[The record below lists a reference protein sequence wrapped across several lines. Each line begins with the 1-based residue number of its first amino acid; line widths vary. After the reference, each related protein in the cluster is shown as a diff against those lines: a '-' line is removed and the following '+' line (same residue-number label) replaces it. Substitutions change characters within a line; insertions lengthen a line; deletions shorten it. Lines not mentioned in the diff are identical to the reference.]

1 MALYIFCEIVP
12 VFLFFIPSFYRKIKC
27 FLKIWNSI
35 ITWLHSTGTETYP
48 IKVGWSILALHWIA
62 LSNLDCMGNCV
73 IYLLHY
79 LFPMLT
85 INPPGLHRVFS
96 LVTEWIKVQEQEHPR
111 RDQWLSPVPA
121 LDTTFSGGWRS
132 SWREHWN
139 ISPSRGRDERKQSW
153 ARVWKL
159 HSAATLR
166 CWRW

>member
-1 MALYIFCEIVP
+1 MAT
-12 VFLFFIPSFYRKIKC
+12 FYR
-27 FLKIWNSI
+27 
-35 ITWLHSTGTETYP
+35 TETYP

-166 CWRW
+166 CWRWKRTFAKFEVPQSRRTLP